1 MRWVHYKHK
10 YNTTKMDLYLHDI
23 RDNSGCFKNPTMQLF
38 TMEEDGTNVFVSVK
52 NFKTYLYVGFDND
65 ITDEGVRLNYVEKF
79 KQERW
84 IRNVH
89 KMSVVNRKRFVGFS
103 DGDVFP
109 YILLDFTGS
118 VAFYVV
124 RKHLDELCGERDPA
138 PNTFV
143 DLNKYPGMCVYESK
157 SVDSVLKFFHSSGIR
172 PSSYFRMENFVQ
184 VPDNARK
191 THCAKE
197 FVVDFK
203 HVGPIAAQ
211 FADKKPPPMT
221 ICSYDL
227 ETSSLS
233 TNDDYIFQVSMI
245 FARLGDDRKSD
256 SESSKTGGGHAVD
269 SYADGVVICVG
280 ETESVDGTPVVVVEN
295 ELELLDKFREV
306 LIERGCNVL
315 CGYNTFKFD
324 SQFLSKRA
332 EKYSFDGFK
341 KLSFIKDL
349 DCELEVKTLQSAALG
364 KNELQQ
370 MIIPGR
376 VEIDLYMVMR
386 RSQKLSSYKLN
397 AVCEKFFGGKKDD
410 VTYKDI
416 VDACTSRDPGKLGV
430 IAKYCYQDSG
440 LVLRLLDKIKE
451 IYDATAM
458 AKLCTVPLTYIVG
471 RGQQIKCMSHILNR
485 IHGEYVCNYTP
496 AKKRVTSDGKQV
508 MNEGYKGASV
518 IDAKKGFY
526 EKDPVVTMDFASL
539 YPSIMRW
546 LQLCYTT
553 IVKDDKYRDRKGVVY
568 KDYEIAD
575 GVSATFAH
583 RPGSKSILS
592 ELEEVLGEERK
603 ATKRLMK
610 SEKDPFAYSLLDSKQ
625 KAQKVTMNSIY
636 GFTGTVN
643 NGMLPL
649 VEIAAAVTSAGRD
662 MIQRT
667 KEYAETVHGC
677 NVIYGDTDSVMVIFP
692 EHRKI
697 DNLTDKMRYCF
708 EMGTKVSKEI
718 SEMFGHPI
726 LLEFENIYFKY
737 LLVSKKRY
745 AGLSWETVE
754 GPPSMTMKGLVT
766 VRRDNAPFVGR
777 CASEAIHMLMDVGVT
792 DGRRAVEKHVTE
804 TLRKLEGGEISIED
818 LTIRKELKQWTYKT
832 STPHATLALKVKER
846 AEEQAIFREYVK
858 PAYETTGGY
867 DDAVLSSV
875 WTKMSNLR
883 RYLTVRAKKEVSMRE
898 MIASIRGDPKSPFK
912 AEAYAVNS
920 LQGLYDDV
928 EGALN
933 DDGLTQIVGLVAAG
947 VSDAHVLGERYMSFV
962 RFDVV
967 DWDPPTLGERI
978 PYVITTGS
986 GDISS
991 RAEDPRMVNVGRCR
1005 PDYLYYI
1012 THQLRN
1018 PLVDLLQHVVDS
1030 PSRLFVDSQRRTT
1043 NLNNGSKEIT
1053 SFFKR
1058 RKV

>member
-1 MRWVHYKHK
+1 
-10 YNTTKMDLYLHDI
+10 
-23 RDNSGCFKNPTMQLF
+23 MQLF
-38 TMEEDGTNVFVSVK
+38 AMEEDGTNVFVTVK
-52 NFKTYLYVGFDND
+52 NFKTYLYVGFDSD
-65 ITDEGVRLNYVEKF
+65 ITEQAVRLNYVEKF

-84 IRNVH
+84 FRNVH
-89 KMSVVNRKRFVGFS
+89 KMSVVKRKRLIGFA

-109 YILLDFTGS
+109 YILLEFTGS
-118 VAFYVV
+118 IAFYVV
-124 RKHLDELCGERDPA
+124 RKQLDELCGQRDPP

-143 DLNKYPGMCVYESK
+143 DLNKYPGMCVYESRG
-157 SVDSVLKFFHSSGIR
+157 VDSVLKFFHSSGIR
-172 PSSYFRMENFVQ
+172 PSSYFRMENFVA
-184 VPDNARK
+184 VPDNAKK

-197 FVVDFK
+197 YVVHFN
-203 HVGPIAAQ
+203 HLGPVAAELV
-211 FADKKPPPMT
+211 DKKPPPMT

-227 ETSSLS
+227 ETSGLS

-245 FARLGDDRKSD
+245 FARLGDDGSED
-256 SESSKTGGGHAVD
+256 SASSSKKAHAVD
-269 SYADGVVICVG
+269 SYADGIVICVG
-280 ETESVDGTPVVVVEN
+280 ETESVDGTPIVVVEN
-295 ELELLDKFREV
+295 ELELLDKFRQV

-324 SQFLSKRA
+324 SQFLYKRA

-349 DCELEVKTLQSAALG
+349 GCELQVKTLQSAALG

-370 MIIPGR
+370 IIIPGR
-376 VEIDLYMVMR
+376 VEIDLYMVMK

-416 VDACTSRDPGKLGV
+416 VDACTSKDPRKLGV

-471 RGQQIKCMSHILNR
+471 RGQQIKCMSLILNR

-496 AKKRVTSDGKQV
+496 AKKKLTSDGDEV
-508 MNEGYKGASV
+508 VNEGYKGASV

-526 EKDPVVTMDFASL
+526 EHDPVVTMDFASL

-553 IVKDDKYRDRKGVVY
+553 IVKDAKYRGREGVVY
-568 KDYEIAD
+568 KDYEVAD

-583 RPGSKSILS
+583 RPGSKSILC

-610 SEKDPFAYSLLDSKQ
+610 SEKDPFSYSLLDSKQ

-667 KEYAETVHGC
+667 KLFAETVHHC

-692 EHRKI
+692 EHRKF
-697 DNLTDKMRYCF
+697 DDLREKMRYCF

-792 DGRRAVEKHVTE
+792 NGRNAVQNHVVQ
-804 TLRKLEGGEISIED
+804 TLLSLERGEVSVED

-832 STPHATLALKVKER
+832 PTPHATLALKVLER
-846 AEEQAIFREYVK
+846 TKEQAVFREYVK
-858 PAYETTGGY
+858 PAYEATGGY
-867 DDAVLSSV
+867 DDAILSSV

-883 RYLTVRAKKEVSMRE
+883 NYLTMRAKRDVPMNE
-898 MIASIRGDPKSPFK
+898 MVASIRDDPTSPFK
-912 AEAYAVNS
+912 AEAYAVTS
-920 LQGLYDDV
+920 LRGLYDDV
-928 EGALN
+928 YGV
-933 DDGLTQIVGLVAAG
+933 LTDPASEKVVGLIVAG
-947 VSDAHVLGERYMSFV
+947 VSDAHALGERYMSFV
-962 RFDVV
+962 RYDVV
-967 DWDPPTLGERI
+967 DWDPPTLGDRI
-978 PYVITTGS
+978 PYVITKGS

-1012 THQLRN
+1012 DHQLRN
-1018 PLVDLLQHVVDS
+1018 PLVDLLQHVIDS
-1030 PSRLFVDSQRRTT
+1030 PSRLFEASRRRLS
-1043 NLNNGSKEIT
+1043 NLNNGWGEIT
-1053 SFFKR
+1053 SYFKR
-1058 RKV
+1058 QRV